1 MTMERLRL
9 LIADDEPLARDLLRR
24 YVEKCSDL
32 VIAEECATGDEF
44 AAALRSVR
52 VDIALLDIRMPG
64 EDVFEVL
71 AQASGH
77 LTVPFVVFAT
87 AFDIYAVR
95 AFELNAVDYL
105 VKPFTFDRFVQAMRR
120 VRDRRASGMPQEE
133 LAAVIRDLG
142 RRPDRFLVPQRD
154 RMIPIAIQDI
164 AWIQAEGD
172 YSRIHSGT
180 KSYVISRTLK
190 DLESRLDPNRF
201 IRIHRSAIVSTDHIR
216 EVHPQGSS
224 RFRVVLSSGTTLI
237 VSRTRS
243 QALRRWML

>member
-1 MTMERLRL
+1 MRMERLQL

-24 YVEKCSDL
+24 YVEKCNDI
-32 VIAEECATGDEF
+32 VIAAECTTGDEF
-44 AAALRSVR
+44 ASALRSVHT
-52 VDIALLDIRMPG
+52 DIALLDIRMPG

-71 AQASGH
+71 HQASGIVT
-77 LTVPFVVFAT
+77 LPFIVFAT
-87 AFDIYAVR
+87 AFDNYAAR

-105 VKPFTFDRFVQAMRR
+105 VKPFTFDRFVQSIRR
-120 VRDRRASGMPQEE
+120 VRDRRATGTPQDE

-154 RMIPIAIQDI
+154 RMVPIAIEDI

-172 YSRIHSGT
+172 YSRIHCGT

-190 DLESRLDPNRF
+190 DLELRLDPNRF
-201 IRIHRSAIVSTDHIR
+201 IRIHRSAIVSTSHIR